1 MFTKKVKP
9 WLSGVSTVLEHPT
22 TNGEIKD
29 LNSIK
34 RKLALGENGGEKDK
48 I

>member
-1 MFTKKVKP
+1 MFTKNVKSWP
-9 WLSGVSTVLEHPT
+9 SSGSTVLEHPT
-22 TNGEIKD
+22 TNGEITD

-34 RKLALGENGGEKDK
+34 CKLALGENGGEKDK